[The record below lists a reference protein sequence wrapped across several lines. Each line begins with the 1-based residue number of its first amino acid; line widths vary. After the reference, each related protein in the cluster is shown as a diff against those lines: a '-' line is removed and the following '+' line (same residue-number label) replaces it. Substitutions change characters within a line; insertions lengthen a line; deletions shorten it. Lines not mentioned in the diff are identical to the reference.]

1 MQAIKDIMT
10 SQFPTIYAHTELTD
24 IIEQL
29 QSHGLFG
36 APVVDAQKQLIGF
49 ISEQQL
55 LNPLLQN
62 SYFCDGKIIAQ
73 DLMSKDVLAVKS
85 NMLVVDLATQM
96 QGDKPKIYP
105 VVEDNTVIGLV
116 TRSRVINALKQAYL
130 SCAKAS

>member
-36 APVVDAQKQLIGF
+36 APVLDAQKQLIGF

-105 VVEDNTVIGLV
+105 VVEDNKVIGLV
-116 TRSRVINALKQAYL
+116 TRSRVINTLKQAYL
-130 SCAKAS
+130 SCAKTS

>member
-10 SQFPTIYAHTELTD
+10 HQFPAIYAHTELTD

-36 APVVDAQKQLIGF
+36 APVLDAQKQLIGF

-105 VVEDNTVIGLV
+105 VVENNTVIGLV

-130 SCAKAS
+130 NCAKAS

>member
-10 SQFPTIYAHTELTD
+10 NQFPAIYAHTELTD

-36 APVVDAQKQLIGF
+36 APVLDAQKQLIGF

-73 DLMSKDVLAVKS
+73 DLMNKDVLTVKS

-105 VVEDNTVIGLV
+105 VVEDNKVIGLV

>member
-1 MQAIKDIMT
+1 MI
-10 SQFPTIYAHTELTD
+10 
-24 IIEQL
+24 
-29 QSHGLFG
+29 
-36 APVVDAQKQLIGF
+36 DAQKQLIGF

-105 VVEDNTVIGLV
+105 VVEDNKVIGLV

>member
-10 SQFPTIYAHTELTD
+10 SQFPAIYAHTELTD

-62 SYFCDGKIIAQ
+62 SYFCDGKITAQ

>member
-10 SQFPTIYAHTELTD
+10 SQLPAIYAHTELTD

-62 SYFCDGKIIAQ
+62 SYFCDGQITAQ
-73 DLMSKDVLAVKS
+73 DLMSQDVLAVKS

-105 VVEDNTVIGLV
+105 VVENNKVIGLV

>member
-1 MQAIKDIMT
+1 MQAIKDMMT

-62 SYFCDGKIIAQ
+62 SYFCDGKITAQ

-105 VVEDNTVIGLV
+105 VLEDNKVIGLV

>member
-10 SQFPTIYAHTELTD
+10 NQFPAIYAHTELTD

-36 APVVDAQKQLIGF
+36 APVIDAQKQLIGF

-105 VVEDNTVIGLV
+105 VVEDNKVIGLV

-130 SCAKAS
+130 NCAKAS

>member
-1 MQAIKDIMT
+1 MQAIKDMMT

-105 VVEDNTVIGLV
+105 VVEDNKVIGLV